1 MIESWSI
8 KKQCLFL
15 TLVCFNQCTFSHQAF
30 PKTLKD
36 DFCVTEILFYK
47 SWETKQREARLQ
59 REFLSKLLFWWSAF
73 PLFFLSSS
81 DLSVNERRNQW
92 MNQKGVFAQVLL
104 FHCSLSFF
112 ILFMD
117 GFLVLKF
124 QDKWLWTLKWLF
136 VMFPY
141 LFCRE
146 SKRKPRR
153 NILFFFLVLEGK
165 PFFKKRNYCR
175 KTFSPSSSWKL
186 SSRSGSIWL
195 NYVNIFPTL
204 AWL

>member
-1 MIESWSI
+1 MIESWSV

-30 PKTLKD
+30 PKTLKE

-81 DLSVNERRNQW
+81 DRSVNERRNQW

-124 QDKWLWTLKWLF
+124 QDKWLWTLNDCLWCFHIYFVEKARENQEETFWFFSWCWKENLF
-136 VMFPY
+136 
-141 LFCRE
+141 L
-146 SKRKPRR
+146 
-153 NILFFFLVLEGK
+153 
-165 PFFKKRNYCR
+165 KKETIAGRHFHLQVPGN
-175 KTFSPSSSWKL
+175 
-186 SSRSGSIWL
+186 
-195 NYVNIFPTL
+195 L
-204 AWL
+204 AVEVEAYG